1 MTHYSQIPEKPLVA
15 GFSNKVEDVRKI
27 YFFQKENGEVF
38 AVQSDEEAWQLWN
51 RRNQIIGRETDR
63 VKLIGTGDGKIFNEA
78 VIESRELFKESGL
91 EAAQERIR
99 RGEQEELNAC
109 KGNVVPP
116 PNMDYYGSGADYLRT
131 HGL

>member
-51 RRNQIIGRETDR
+51 RRNQIIGKETDR
-63 VKLIGTGDGKIFNEA
+63 IKLIGTGDGRIFNQA
-78 VIESRELFKESGL
+78 ILESRELFKESGL

-99 RGEQEELNAC
+99 KGEQDELDAC
-109 KGNVVPP
+109 RGTIIPP